1 MKDNKECWLKLLY
14 AVTLATLASGILYLF
29 IGCIVTNPNEIIE
42 QNSEYIVVKEYKLYN
57 SGSTINKYPSDK
69 IYDGAVIDKE
79 KHSRYVGVP
88 GKGGHHQIRK
98 HVTVQFNGRTLRIES
113 SSLYN
118 KYNEGD
124 QVKVKEVWYPRHDII
139 VL

>member
-1 MKDNKECWLKLLY
+1 MKDNKEFWLQVLY
-14 AVTLATLASGILYLF
+14 SVVLVAFVSGILYFF
-29 IGCIVTNPNEIIE
+29 IGCIVTNNSEIIE
-42 QNSEYIVVKEYKLYN
+42 QNSEYIIVREYKLYN
-57 SGSTINKYPSDK
+57 NGSTINKYPADK
-69 IYDGAVIDKE
+69 IYDGVVIDKE

-98 HVTVQFNGRTLRIES
+98 HVTIQFNGRTLKIDS

-124 QVKVKEVWYPRHDII
+124 SVKVKEVWYPRRDII